1 MIDSLLAKGAV
12 PDFLIRRGIKSLCR
26 KRLKDEYSGN
36 LDTIEAKRKA
46 VLEEFRKSPVAI
58 ETDKA
63 NDQHYM
69 VPPAFFLL
77 SLGPHLKY
85 SCCHWD
91 KATNLEEAEEEML
104 ELTVKRAGIVDG
116 DKVLELGHGWGAI
129 TLFMAKKFPNSE
141 ITAVSNSK
149 FQGQFILD
157 RAKERGLNNIRII
170 TADMAEF
177 EIEEKF
183 DRVISIEMFEHMRN
197 YEELLGRI
205 NSWLNPNGTLFVH
218 IFIHKELAYKYE
230 VLDETDWMSKYFF
243 SGGTMPS
250 EHLLYYFQK
259 DLTMKEH
266 WRVNGTHYGK
276 TSRAWLDNMDK
287 NRDQIMRVFNDHY
300 PKGEGLKWFNY
311 WRVFFMSCEELFN
324 YKEGSEWYV
333 GHYLME
339 KRVK

>member
-1 MIDSLLAKGAV
+1 MIDSLLAKGAI
-12 PDFLIRRGIKSLCR
+12 PDFLIRKGIRSICK
-26 KRLKDEYSGN
+26 KRLEDEYSGDLN
-36 LDTIEAKRKA
+36 TIEQKRKEI
-46 VLEEFRKSPVAI
+46 LEEFRSSPVAI

-69 VPPAFFLL
+69 VPPEFFLKT
-77 SLGPHLKY
+77 LGAQLKY

-91 KATNLEEAEEEML
+91 KATNLDEAEGEML
-104 ELTVKRAGIVDG
+104 ELTVERAAIKDG
-116 DKVLELGHGWGAI
+116 DKILELGHGWGAI
-129 TLFMAKKFPNSE
+129 TLFMARKFPNSS

-149 FQGQFILD
+149 FQGEFILE

-177 EIEEKF
+177 NIDETF

-197 YEELLGRI
+197 YQELLERV

-218 IFIHKELAYKYE
+218 IFVHKELAYKYE
-230 VLDETDWMSKYFF
+230 VIDDSDWMSKYFF

-250 EHLLYYFQK
+250 EHLLYYFQN

-266 WRVNGTHYGK
+266 WRVSGKHYAK
-276 TSRAWLDNMDK
+276 TSLAWLEKMDANK
-287 NRDQIMRVFNDHY
+287 EAIMTIFKEHY
-300 PKGEGLKWFNY
+300 PAGEAVKWFHY
-311 WRVFFMSCEELFN
+311 WRVFFMSCEELFD
-324 YKEGSEWYV
+324 YKNGSEWYV

-339 KRVK
+339 KRVN

>member
-1 MIDSLLAKGAV
+1 MIDSLLAKGAI
-12 PDFLIRRGIKSLCR
+12 PDFLIRKGIRSICK
-26 KRLKDEYSGN
+26 KRLEDEYSGDLN
-36 LDTIEAKRKA
+36 TIEQKRKEI
-46 VLEEFRKSPVAI
+46 LEEFRSSPVAI

-69 VPPAFFLL
+69 VPPEFFLKT
-77 SLGPHLKY
+77 LGAQLKY

-91 KATNLEEAEEEML
+91 KATNLDEAEEEML
-104 ELTVKRAGIVDG
+104 ELTVERAAIKDG
-116 DKVLELGHGWGAI
+116 DKILELGHGWGAI
-129 TLFMAKKFPNSE
+129 TLFMARKFPNSS

-149 FQGQFILD
+149 FQGEFILE

-177 EIEEKF
+177 NIDETF

-197 YEELLGRI
+197 YQELLERV

-218 IFIHKELAYKYE
+218 IFVHKELAYKYE
-230 VLDETDWMSKYFF
+230 VIDDSDWMSKYFF

-250 EHLLYYFQK
+250 EHLLYYFQN

-266 WRVNGTHYGK
+266 WRVSGKHYAK
-276 TSRAWLDNMDK
+276 TSLAWLEKMDANK
-287 NRDQIMRVFNDHY
+287 EAIMTIFKEHY
-300 PKGEGLKWFNY
+300 PAGEAVKWFHY
-311 WRVFFMSCEELFN
+311 WRVFFMSCEELFD
-324 YKEGSEWYV
+324 YKNGSEWYV

-339 KRVK
+339 KRVN